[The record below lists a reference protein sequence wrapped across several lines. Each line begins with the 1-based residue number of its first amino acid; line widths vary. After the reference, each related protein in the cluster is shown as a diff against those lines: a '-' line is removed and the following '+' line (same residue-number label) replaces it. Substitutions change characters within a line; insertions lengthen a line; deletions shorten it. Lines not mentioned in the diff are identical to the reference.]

1 MPSTKQYSDPLTRND
16 IGLLVLR
23 VAVGVT
29 LCWSGLNIVFASE
42 QFAQLGSAP
51 ILAHPDTAARVL
63 AGIYSIGGA
72 MLVAGLLTP
81 VGASAVLG
89 SMLYVATQTYVA
101 RNDLVQSG
109 PAVQFPLVLGAAA
122 MALLLLGP
130 GRISV
135 DGRFGRDEWPSA
147 VSSVLLI
154 AGIGG
159 AIAAWVLVKGTN
171 PFS

>member
-1 MPSTKQYSDPLTRND
+1 VPSASKYSDPLTRND

-29 LCWSGLNIVFASE
+29 LCWNGLNIVLASG
-42 QFAQLGSAP
+42 QFLQLGSLP
-51 ILAHPDTAARVL
+51 VETQPDLPARVL
-63 AGIYSIGGA
+63 AGTYSIGGA

-81 VGASAVLG
+81 FGASAVLG
-89 SMLYVATQTYVA
+89 SMLYAAVQIYSA
-101 RNDLVQSG
+101 RNDLFPSG
-109 PAVQFPLVLGAAA
+109 LALQFPLVLSAAA
-122 MALLLLGP
+122 LAVLLIGP

-135 DGRFGRDEWPSA
+135 DGRFGRDEWPA
-147 VSSVLLI
+147 AASSVLVI

-171 PFS
+171 PLS

>member
-1 MPSTKQYSDPLTRND
+1 MPSASKYSDPLTRND
-16 IGLLVLR
+16 IGLFVLR

-29 LCWSGLNIVFASE
+29 LCWNGLNIVFASG
-42 QFAQLGSAP
+42 QLVQLGSLP
-51 ILAHPDTAARVL
+51 IDVHPDLPTRVL

-72 MLVAGLLTP
+72 MVVAGLLTP
-81 VGASAVLG
+81 FGACAVLG
-89 SMLYVATQTYVA
+89 SMLYAAVQTYSV
-101 RNDLVQSG
+101 RNDLFPSS
-109 PAVQFPLVLGAAA
+109 PALQFPLVLGAAA
-122 MALLLLGP
+122 LAVLLLGP

-135 DGRFGRDEWPSA
+135 DGRFGRDEWPAA
-147 VSSVLLI
+147 VSSVLVI

>member
-1 MPSTKQYSDPLTRND
+1 VPSTKQYSDPLTRND

-42 QFAQLGSAP
+42 QFAQLGSSP

-63 AGIYSIGGA
+63 AGVYSIGGA

-81 VGASAVLG
+81 FGASAVL
-89 SMLYVATQTYVA
+89 
-101 RNDLVQSG
+101 G

-159 AIAAWVLVKGTN
+159 AIAAWVLIKGTN

>member
-1 MPSTKQYSDPLTRND
+1 MPSTSKYSDPLTRND

-29 LCWSGLNIVFASE
+29 LCWNGLNIVFASD
-42 QFAQLGSAP
+42 QFTQLGSSP
-51 ILAHPDTAARVL
+51 IVGHPDLPARVL

-81 VGASAVLG
+81 FGASAVLG
-89 SMLYVATQTYVA
+89 SMLYAAVQTYSV
-101 RNDLVQSG
+101 RNDLFPSG
-109 PAVQFPLVLGAAA
+109 PALQFPLILAAA
-122 MALLLLGP
+122 ALAVLLLGP
-130 GRISV
+130 GRVSV
-135 DGRFGRDEWPSA
+135 DGRFDRDEWPAA
-147 VSSVLLI
+147 VSSVLVI

-171 PFS
+171 PLS